1 MEIICTDYPKVKFS
15 ARLTHLLK
23 NETEFRFDSSISI
36 LEWNNWSDFGRKSEN
51 YIKDKVFSDSR
62 PKSAQKLIL
71 NVFLGGK
78 IFHNLFR
85 VLKFLGFKSYF

>member
-1 MEIICTDYPKVKFS
+1 M
-15 ARLTHLLK
+15 A
-23 NETEFRFDSSISI
+23 EFRFEIPISISK
-36 LEWNNWSDFGRKSEN
+36 WNNWLDFRRKSE
-51 YIKDKVFSDSR
+51 YYFKVKIFSNSR